1 MPMPTAG
8 GRMTEG
14 PSITKYGEENEKHG
28 FAGCAGNRV
37 FYMYKFCVSENKFY
51 VSESLP
57 RSESPKKSVWR
68 SAS

>member
-8 GRMTEG
+8 GRTAERS
-14 PSITKYGEENEKHG
+14 SITKYGEENEKHG
-28 FAGCAGNRV
+28 FAGRAGSRV
-37 FYMYKFCVSENKFY
+37 FCNVYKFY